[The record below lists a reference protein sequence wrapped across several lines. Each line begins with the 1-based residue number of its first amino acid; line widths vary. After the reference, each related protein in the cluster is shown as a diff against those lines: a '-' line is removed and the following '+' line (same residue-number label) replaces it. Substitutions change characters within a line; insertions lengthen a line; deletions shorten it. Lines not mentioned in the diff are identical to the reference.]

1 MAETMVLGGGGVES
15 ERRMGERNPLRALP
29 RTSRREVRPGH
40 NRGLRAMTLII
51 FADTDGCARSI
62 RRNCVQP
69 GISNDNITIGGCVV
83 TSAIYTAVM
92 EVWYV

>member
-1 MAETMVLGGGGVES
+1 MKI
-15 ERRMGERNPLRALP
+15 
-29 RTSRREVRPGH
+29 
-40 NRGLRAMTLII
+40 II
-51 FADTDGCARSI
+51 FADTDGYARSI

-69 GISNDNITIGGCVV
+69 SMSNDNTTIGGCVV